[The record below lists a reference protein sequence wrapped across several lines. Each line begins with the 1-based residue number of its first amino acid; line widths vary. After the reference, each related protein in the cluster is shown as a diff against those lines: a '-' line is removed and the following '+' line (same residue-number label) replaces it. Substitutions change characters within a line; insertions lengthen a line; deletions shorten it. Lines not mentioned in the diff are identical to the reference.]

1 MQVTTET
8 ELIIRGGVAE
18 GRDGEALRRLAALS
32 GGKPPEGAVLFAEV
46 GGEPVAAIGIM
57 DSRAVS
63 DPERS
68 TFAMRMRLRFERVY
82 VRVVVAFAGV

>member
-1 MQVTTET
+1 MRPV
-8 ELIIRGGVAE
+8 GVVP
-18 GRDGEALRRLAALS
+18 R
-32 GGKPPEGAVLFAEV
+32 GAVLFAEV